1 MGARAEIVTRVAP
14 RPAGRTIAVASGKG
28 GVGKTWLS
36 ITLAQCLAR
45 KGQKTLL
52 FDGDLGLANVD
63 VQLGLF
69 ADGDLG
75 SFVSE
80 AVGLKDIVTK
90 FPAGGF
96 DIVAGRSGSGSMAGL
111 SSTRIERLAAEVN
124 DLSRSYDRV
133 IMDLGAGIEAP
144 VRMLAA
150 RAATCLVVTS
160 DEPTALTDAYAFI
173 KVLVASRANADIRI
187 VVNFAAT
194 ARAGERT
201 YQTLARA
208 CEEFLKISPP
218 LAGIVRRD
226 AKVRD
231 AIRTQTPLIVRHP
244 TADAA
249 ADVDALA
256 ASLLARP

>member
-1 MGARAEIVTRVAP
+1 MTGPPVART
-14 RPAGRTIAVASGKG
+14 AGRTIAIASGKG
-28 GVGKTWLS
+28 GVGKTWLA
-36 ITLAQCLAR
+36 ITLAQSLAR
-45 KGQKTLL
+45 RGQKTLL

-69 ADGDLG
+69 AEGDIG
-75 SFVSE
+75 SVVAE
-80 AVGLKDIVTK
+80 AAGLKDIVTRYDV
-90 FPAGGF
+90 GGF

-111 SSTRIERLAAEVN
+111 SATRIERLAAEVN
-124 DLSRSYDRV
+124 DLARSYDRV
-133 IMDLGAGIEAP
+133 ILDLGAGIEAP

-150 RAATCLVVTS
+150 RAATCIVVTS

-194 ARAGERT
+194 TPAGERT

-226 AKVRD
+226 TKVRD
-231 AIRTQTPLIVRHP
+231 SIRAQMPLLIRHP
-244 TADAA
+244 GADAA
-249 ADVDALA
+249 ADVDQIAG
-256 ASLLARP
+256 SLLSRP